1 MHHALG
7 QSAAG
12 SHRTSPIRRGVRG
25 GFTLVEVLMIVAII
39 AILAATVIAEYQSL
53 FGMGKA
59 EAMSVT
65 VAHVRRLV
73 ELKTAKHEGP
83 LAPSGFPAA
92 IDPNWFKRNKLP
104 CHTWTDKPMIVE
116 TVAAGA
122 DQVYPAVKVFD
133 ETAPG
138 AKNAWYNTTNGAFCV
153 RVGDT
158 INDARNLK
166 LFNMANSARATTMDQ
181 TTE

>member
-1 MHHALG
+1 MHHSVG
-7 QSAAG
+7 PPVTG
-12 SHRTSPIRRGVRG
+12 SDRTSPIRQRRRC

-53 FGMGKA
+53 LGMGRA

-73 ELKTAKHEGP
+73 ELKTAKREGP

-92 IDPNWFKRNKLP
+92 IDPNWFKRNRLP
-104 CHTWTDKPMIVE
+104 CHTWTDKPMTVE

-122 DQVYPAVKVFD
+122 DQVYPAVKIFD
-133 ETAPG
+133 ESAPG
-138 AKNAWYNTTNGAFCV
+138 ADNAWYNTTNGAFCV

-158 INDARNLK
+158 ANDARNLK
-166 LFNMANSARATTMDQ
+166 LFNTANSARATTMDQ